1 MNAGVRSPATCREW
15 ATECCP
21 RGCKAYLLLW
31 VWRLLLTSCHLPLL
45 HRLELCHLRRIDLH
59 VAHHLHA
66 SWHVTVH
73 LLRHHLSLL
82 LLQCLEALLLHVLL
96 CGCI

>member
-1 MNAGVRSPATCREW
+1 M
-15 ATECCP
+15 
-21 RGCKAYLLLW
+21 KAYLLLW

-45 HRLELCHLRRIDLH
+45 HRLELCHLRGIDLH
-59 VAHHLHA
+59 VAHHLHT
-66 SWHVTVH
+66 SWHVTIH